1 MFIIS
6 GELRKVRSWTIYSGL
21 TSNTPPLYWDFSVV
35 PEQFSWNKNNPFAKD
50 TLRIQLH
57 VMQTL
62 LTSHRTSK
70 SHYLVLV
77 RTYIPALR
85 PPMLI
90 HKVKSFFHCLELF
103 TAFHITFLSWVRSTA
118 LPLPTEH
125 TLAISSRALGYSFQF
140 SCLEPL
146 LFPKGKSEMNT
157 SMLLAF
163 KGRLHTSHWKISRGR
178 VFLH

>member
-1 MFIIS
+1 
-6 GELRKVRSWTIYSGL
+6 
-21 TSNTPPLYWDFSVV
+21 
-35 PEQFSWNKNNPFAKD
+35 
-50 TLRIQLH
+50 
-57 VMQTL
+57 MQTL
-62 LTSHRTSK
+62 LTSHSTSK

-178 VFLH
+178 VFLHLKVVETLLISSSAYWSQTTWQHSLPLLLSRSHWKFSFPSAIQFLWGYF